1 MLYVSQI
8 LKRPIFDG
16 RSDRIASIHDVLVR
30 YGEEE
35 YPPVIGLVARYR
47 RRNFFMPSRDFSD
60 LGIAGARMTSTIL
73 DLTPFIRREG
83 EVLLGKD
90 VLDNQLIDV
99 DGKRVVRVNDVQLIE
114 TGGEW
119 RVSGVDVSLR
129 TKPRRLTSAPETR
142 HSPPVSISCTSLTRT
157 TRLPSTSMS

>member
-8 LKRPIFDG
+8 LNQPVFDARG
-16 RSDRIASIHDVLVR
+16 EKIAAISDVLVR
-30 YGEEE
+30 YGDDE

-47 RRNFFMPSRDFSD
+47 RRNFFIASRDYTD
-60 LGIAGARMTSTIL
+60 LGLHGATMTSAVL

-83 EVLLGKD
+83 EVLLVKD

-119 RVSGVDVSLR
+119 RVSGAGC
-129 TKPRRLTSAPETR
+129 PRGFTAVIVPSRSSTGPTWVIWRLTR
-142 HSPPVSISCTSLTRT
+142 RRSPCS
-157 TRLPSTSMS
+157 